1 MTDGFARLNNAVMIW
16 NKGDKWK
23 FLLIIELVFNSLDYI
38 FSNYES
44 EFIDESFYEVREK
57 FNIKI
62 SSTLSYS
69 PRDNVMC
76 FWRYVMM

>member
-23 FLLIIELVFNSLDYI
+23 FLLIIELL
-38 FSNYES
+38 NYES
-44 EFIDESFYEVREK
+44 EFIDKSFYEVREK

-69 PRDNVMC
+69 PRDNNIC
-76 FWRYVMM
+76 FWRYMMM